1 MDGRGSI
8 SPDEV
13 EQRTEAKRERG
24 QIGEWTG
31 YWFVNVGEGEGR
43 SWEDCVRYG
52 FISAGGDER
61 AQRDMMKLQPNGKV
75 FAYISEKG
83 YVGYGVVTE
92 PAVMARDFKTADG
105 ATLLAQSLK
114 GAERLGAD
122 RDDDT
127 RAEYLVGVKW
137 EKTFDRDHAQ
147 WESGMFYG
155 QSTIF

>member
-1 MDGRGSI
+1 MLNLRDIVEYLALYHYVNINVVFFSIFGDNEAKMLGRAWLI

-61 AQRDMMKLQPNGKV
+61 AQRDMMKLQQIVKSSL
-75 FAYISEKG
+75 ISAKKATSD
-83 YVGYGVVTE
+83 TE
-92 PAVMARDFKTADG
+92 SSLSLQLWLAISRLQMAQRCW
-105 ATLLAQSLK
+105 LS
-114 GAERLGAD
+114 R
-122 RDDDT
+122 
-127 RAEYLVGVKW
+127 
-137 EKTFDRDHAQ
+137 
-147 WESGMFYG
+147 
-155 QSTIF
+155 

>member
-1 MDGRGSI
+1 
-8 SPDEV
+8 
-13 EQRTEAKRERG
+13 
-24 QIGEWTG
+24 
-31 YWFVNVGEGEGR
+31 
-43 SWEDCVRYG
+43 
-52 FISAGGDER
+52 
-61 AQRDMMKLQPNGKV
+61 
-75 FAYISEKG
+75 
-83 YVGYGVVTE
+83 
-92 PAVMARDFKTADG
+92 MARDFKTADG

-155 QSTIF
+155 QSTICKFETLRQSNSKPAVWGCARYRDGYAVSTILSALRSSVLLIHPSRKLLRAAACGVNHMAP